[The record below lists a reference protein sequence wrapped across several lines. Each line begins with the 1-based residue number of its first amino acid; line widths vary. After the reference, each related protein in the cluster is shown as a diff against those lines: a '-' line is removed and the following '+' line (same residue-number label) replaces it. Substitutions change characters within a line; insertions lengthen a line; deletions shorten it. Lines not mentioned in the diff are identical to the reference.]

1 MVQKAN
7 PSKDSSSLDAQ
18 WLPARGQRVRT
29 YLPQTCVAKRT
40 GLRGSRRRGAAVVAT
55 PALSLIFSAGLVRYQ

>member
-7 PSKDSSSLDAQ
+7 PPKDSSSLDAQ
-18 WLPARGQRVRT
+18 GLPAREQRVRT

-40 GLRGSRRRGAAVVAT
+40 GSEGLEAAGAAVAAT
-55 PALSLIFSAGLVRYQ
+55 PALSLIFSVGSVRCR